1 MKYFGIS
8 LIVIGVLLVFYAV
21 FFAVGIFVQEKQP
34 PEVFQE
40 QEVSLSDMMPVGMEE
55 GVEEGALTSMGGEA
69 TIEDV
74 FPISKMLNI
83 VAASMFAMLLIFGGS
98 KLTEMGIRL
107 MKSV

>member
-8 LIVIGVLLVFYAV
+8 LIVIGVFLVFYAV

-40 QEVSLSDMMPVGMEE
+40 QEVSLIDMMPT
-55 GVEEGALTSMGGEA
+55 GVEEDTVVAMGGEA

-74 FPISKMLNI
+74 FPISKMLNL